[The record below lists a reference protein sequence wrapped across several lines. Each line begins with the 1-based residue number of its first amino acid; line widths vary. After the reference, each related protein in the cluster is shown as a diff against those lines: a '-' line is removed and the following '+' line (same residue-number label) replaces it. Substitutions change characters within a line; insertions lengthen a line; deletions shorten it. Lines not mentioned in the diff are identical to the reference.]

1 MSMILMLLVQP
12 VYTFE
17 IGPICYLIDDTH
29 ECLPLR
35 TMWPYGVIHDPQ
47 YILDAWTVELSES
60 QQGGRVL
67 MIVAEMDTT
76 FVLHC

>member
-47 YILDAWTVELSES
+47 YILDA
-60 QQGGRVL
+60 
-67 MIVAEMDTT
+67 
-76 FVLHC
+76 